1 MLEGGTPRSASPS
14 SSVLAAHLDGESVLL
29 ELKGKRYFRLNET
42 GQVIWRALEAGL
54 PAEAAVAQLVRDFAV
69 DGETA
74 RTEVERF
81 MAELASRGLL
91 EPRSGP

>member
-1 MLEGGTPRSASPS
+1 MLEGHTPGSACPG

-42 GQVIWRALEAGL
+42 GQAIWRALEAGL
-54 PAEAAVAQLVRDFAV
+54 PAEAVVAELVRDFAV

-74 RTEVERF
+74 RAEVERF
-81 MAELASRGLL
+81 LAELANRGLL